1 MVARHA
7 HPANAAEA
15 MAEYQ
20 RRNGI
25 RDLPGLLE
33 LIDDTAVY
41 WHSNATAHVGKPA
54 VEAAIRANFDGIED
68 DTYAPYDLEWL
79 VETQDVAVCVY
90 GFRWTGRID
99 GREAS
104 GSGRGTSV
112 LARREGRWLIVHEHL
127 SRGAPRP

>member
-1 MVARHA
+1 MTTQQKQ
-7 HPANAAEA
+7 PTSAAET

-20 RRNGI
+20 RRNGA

-33 LIDDTAVY
+33 LLDDAAVY
-41 WHSNATAHVGKPA
+41 WYSNATAHVGKPA
-54 VEAAIRANFDGIED
+54 VEAAIRTSFEGIED
-68 DTYAPYDLEWL
+68 DTYEPYDLEWL
-79 VETQDVAVCVY
+79 VETEDAAVCVY

-112 LARREGRWLIVHEHL
+112 FARRNGRWLVVHEHL
-127 SRGAPRP
+127 SRGAPRD